1 MERKQEKSS
10 PTKLFK
16 QNFAKYSQRKN
27 CLEIFMRRGEKKALP
42 KRKEKKWGMEK
53 IAGRGKTSLTRTRHT
68 SIRCECRGRS
78 CVFRFASWKKW
89 YAVYAAYACRGR
101 GRITGAT
108 EGSVTGAK
116 VYPCA
121 LRVTDRW
128 VHARVHASTPSL
140 PTLVLTSLLP
150 PSLLHLPTP
159 RIEYT
164 CTYHLFSVSRD
175 RSWYTM
181 GSIGGT
187 FLCAFLWPNDDPKS
201 MDFSLIE
208 YGYMEEK
215 GRVVIAVA
223 MIMMMSDAREWKDA
237 LRDAGKWRGCNLIN
251 SILVIAWLVVHS
263 RQCYKRHYDDA
274 CKRKRGWGTFEY
286 SSMVE

>member
-1 MERKQEKSS
+1 M
-10 PTKLFK
+10 
-16 QNFAKYSQRKN
+16 
-27 CLEIFMRRGEKKALP
+27 
-42 KRKEKKWGMEK
+42 
-53 IAGRGKTSLTRTRHT
+53 
-68 SIRCECRGRS
+68 IR
-78 CVFRFASWKKW
+78 
-89 YAVYAAYACRGR
+89 VYAAYACRGR

-128 VHARVHASTPSL
+128 VHARARTHPVSPHARSHFP
-140 PTLVLTSLLP
+140 P
-150 PSLLHLPTP
+150 PSPLHPPTP

-164 CTYHLFSVSRD
+164 CTHRLFSVSRD
-175 RSWYTM
+175 RSWYTT

-187 FLCAFLWPNDDPKS
+187 FLCAFLWANDDPKS
-201 MDFSLIE
+201 MDFSLIK
-208 YGYMEEK
+208 YGYTEEK

-223 MIMMMSDAREWKDA
+223 MIVIIMMSDARERKDA

-263 RQCYKRHYDDA
+263 RQCYSVITTMRAREKGMGNIWILEHGWIIYIIYIFRTSPAIRSRARYPLHF
-274 CKRKRGWGTFEY
+274 CRVIFCISEKERKEI
-286 SSMVE
+286 